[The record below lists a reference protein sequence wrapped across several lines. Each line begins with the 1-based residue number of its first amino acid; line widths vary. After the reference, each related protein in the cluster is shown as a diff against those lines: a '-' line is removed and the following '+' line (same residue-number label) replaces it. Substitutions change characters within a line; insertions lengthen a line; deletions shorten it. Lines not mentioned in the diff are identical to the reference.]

1 MLRTHIKI
9 GGMEL
14 EIDQGSHVSFRN
26 DFGKDVYREWDDL
39 DAEAKEEIKNTI
51 IKAEKLI
58 RNSANALWCKAK
70 SQEIGGYGNV

>member
-1 MLRTHIKI
+1 MIRTLIKI

-14 EIDQGSHVSFRN
+14 RIDQGSHVFFRD
-26 DFGKDVYREWDDL
+26 DFGKDVYRDWDDL

-58 RNSANALWCKAK
+58 RQSANTLW
-70 SQEIGGYGNV
+70 S

>member
-14 EIDQGSHVSFRN
+14 EIDQGNHISYRN
-26 DFGKDVYREWDDL
+26 DFAKDVYREWDEL
-39 DAEAKEEIKNTI
+39 SGQAKVDIKNTI

-58 RNSANALWCKAK
+58 RQAAKTLW
-70 SQEIGGYGNV
+70 S